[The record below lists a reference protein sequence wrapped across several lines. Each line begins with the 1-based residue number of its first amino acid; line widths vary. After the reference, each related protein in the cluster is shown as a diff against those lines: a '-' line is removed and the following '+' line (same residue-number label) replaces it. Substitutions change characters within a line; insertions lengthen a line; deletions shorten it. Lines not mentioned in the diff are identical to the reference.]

1 MSTPVYIGC
10 YSPVNVVSCDD
21 QSHEANTDAR
31 QYYPARKKR
40 RRDEHDDIEILAE
53 AHLLTK
59 HLQWQI
65 SSLRNILLDTTDEDS
80 FSDSETLSVKGESEP
95 DLDDL
100 NSDVDAEEVEVLDSL
115 ECELSNAYQSE
126 FETRTVIES
135 LKDRIQL
142 LRRVP
147 DESV

>member
-1 MSTPVYIGC
+1 M
-10 YSPVNVVSCDD
+10 
-21 QSHEANTDAR
+21 
-31 QYYPARKKR
+31 
-40 RRDEHDDIEILAE
+40 
-53 AHLLTK
+53 TK

-80 FSDSETLSVKGESEP
+80 FSSSETLSVKGESEP

-126 FETRTVIES
+126 FETRNVIES